1 MNGDIDETPRNC
13 LQAAIAEKD
22 RESRLRAFLSC
33 VAVMEHDLDAPEW
46 TTLLALFKYVRNLPL
61 STLEVW
67 QALLHFP
74 RIMAMIALHPGI
86 SFQVLTSRVDTELP
100 FLWNF
105 VSRQDWS
112 AASQCV
118 KHYFEK
124 LIPGDMAFGI
134 WQDHMQKTME
144 NLGSCCPSVN
154 ALVHIANPLP
164 CETPMLTSVCAC
176 YHADSE
182 SPGLL
187 VQRQQF

>member
-1 MNGDIDETPRNC
+1 MNEVAHTVHDSNAAFAAGGMTEHVECQKRDHQTADDKADTVDGIRNRNC

-105 VSRQDWS
+105 VSRQEC
-112 AASQCV
+112 SQPV
-118 KHYFEK
+118 
-124 LIPGDMAFGI
+124 
-134 WQDHMQKTME
+134 
-144 NLGSCCPSVN
+144 
-154 ALVHIANPLP
+154 
-164 CETPMLTSVCAC
+164 
-176 YHADSE
+176 
-182 SPGLL
+182 
-187 VQRQQF
+187 RQTLF